1 MIPLSARDLRYLGQA
16 ERTPEDEIRREEH
29 VKKVHAWLRSFAPD
43 DMKDAPII
51 RVHVDGKYDPNK
63 DYSQDYTRRRKKPVS
78 E

>member
-1 MIPLSARDLRYLGQA
+1 MIPLRANDLCYLGMGKPRDEA
-16 ERTPEDEIRREEH
+16 EREAY
-29 VKKVHAWLRSFAPD
+29 VKKIHDWLRSHAPED
-43 DMKDAPII
+43 KKDAPII